1 MQYALR
7 AYWAG
12 SDEGELERD
21 VESARSYPAK
31 FLNGHLRALL
41 NGWYPAADVDYRKL
55 PNEPTG
61 MMRFLRTFQRGV
73 AGSVLGILRAYKLQ
87 IRSSKTGEAIWFC
100 ETCTD
105 VRVHDS
111 MSVDFVCDVCGTKG
125 PQAAVH

>member
-1 MQYALR
+1 MENHANVECTQERNDQPQCAELRKMQYALR

-73 AGSVLGILRAYKLQ
+73 AGSVLGILRESTRRAPP
-87 IRSSKTGEAIWFC
+87 R
-100 ETCTD
+100 TD
-105 VRVHDS
+105 ASRPSRDEW
-111 MSVDFVCDVCGTKG
+111 
-125 PQAAVH
+125 